1 MAAGK
6 AGRIVISAEEQ
17 EATANM
23 EIVRFNPIGELNDSE
38 LCFFIIFRNL
48 ALG

>member
-23 EIVRFNPIGELNDSE
+23 EIVRFNPIGELNDRE
-38 LCFFIIFRNL
+38 LCFFIVYRNL